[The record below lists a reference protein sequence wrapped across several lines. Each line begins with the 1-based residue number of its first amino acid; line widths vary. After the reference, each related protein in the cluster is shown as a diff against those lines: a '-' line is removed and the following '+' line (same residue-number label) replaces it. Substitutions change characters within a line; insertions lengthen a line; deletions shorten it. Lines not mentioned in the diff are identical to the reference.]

1 MIKTTPVQLPNCPD
15 ALQAAVL
22 ERLKHP
28 DSELRSVT
36 LTESTP
42 YKNQSVISL
51 QYRAIVNRWNLVT
64 VLHCYA
70 DGPLANRV
78 SVNELIWG
86 DILEVIR
93 TAPQCSAL
101 AMLRESVPDRA
112 RTFLS
117 I

>member
-1 MIKTTPVQLPNCPD
+1 MIKTTPVHLPSCPD
-15 ALQAAVL
+15 ALQAAVR
-22 ERLKHP
+22 ERLEQP

-42 YKNQSVISL
+42 YKDQSMISR
-51 QYRAIVNRWNLVT
+51 QYRAIVGRWNLVT

-70 DGPLANRV
+70 DGPLANQV

-93 TAPQCSAL
+93 TAPESSAL
-101 AMLRESVPDRA
+101 AMLRESAPEQT
-112 RTFLS
+112 RTFLT